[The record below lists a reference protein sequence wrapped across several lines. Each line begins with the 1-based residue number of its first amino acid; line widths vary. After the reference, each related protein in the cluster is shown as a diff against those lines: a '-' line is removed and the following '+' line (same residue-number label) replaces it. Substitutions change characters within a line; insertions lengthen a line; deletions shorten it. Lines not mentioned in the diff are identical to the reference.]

1 VRGSA
6 DERAHGASHHVTVDG
21 VLLLL
26 LLLLLLHSMLA
37 NGGRVH
43 RSRRLRRG
51 DLDLRTDGHE
61 QQPLLLTTAAA
72 STSTATS
79 TAVPVVVI
87 LRIRYYG
94 SGPPTRRRGQQ
105 RRRRRRR
112 QHRARA
118 VRPTFAAAAVIG
130 VDVPVERT
138 GTDAPGPEV
147 GHVVRLPVLSLR
159 VAKPLQLR
167 LLLLL
172 LLLQPIRHVSGRVGV
187 AVVVDERR
195 LDNGLFVAGRSV
207 VVGRLAV
214 LMVVDG
220 CVTRDVRRSRRRRR
234 GRRLLV
240 LVIAARENGG
250 RQQPP
255 YTLLFGAV
263 VGVRR
268 FRRRGRSRRYR
279 RAHIISRDVT
289 EVDYFLL
296 Y

>member
-1 VRGSA
+1 
-6 DERAHGASHHVTVDG
+6 
-21 VLLLL
+21 
-26 LLLLLLHSMLA
+26 MLA
-37 NGGRVH
+37 DGGRVH
-43 RSRRLRRG
+43 RSRRLRRS

-72 STSTATS
+72 STSAATS

-94 SGPPTRRRGQQ
+94 SGPPARRRGQQ

-118 VRPTFAAAAVIG
+118 VRPTFPAAAVIG
-130 VDVPVERT
+130 VDVPIERT

-147 GHVVRLPVLSLR
+147 GHVVRLPVQSLR
-159 VAKPLQLR
+159 VPKPLQLR

-172 LLLQPIRHVSGRVGV
+172 LQPVRHVSCRVDV

-195 LDNGLFVAGRSV
+195 LDNGIFVAGRSV
-207 VVGRLAV
+207 AVGRLAV

-220 CVTRDVRRSRRRRR
+220 RVTRDVRRRSRRRRR
-234 GRRLLV
+234 RRLLV
-240 LVIAARENGG
+240 LVVAARENGG
-250 RQQPP
+250 RQQPS
-255 YTLLFGAV
+255 YALLFGAV

-279 RAHIISRDVT
+279 RAHIISGDVT
-289 EVDYFLL
+289 EVDYATYYINYCARCRMNLRYTSPHLKTEIVFLIRMCTKI
-296 Y
+296 